1 MSPDTTTE
9 SGAPGE
15 EGTVS
20 ESGAPGE
27 EKMETGAVEVD
38 GESTDG
44 AEAEREGNESES
56 AGDESED
63 GGITEGMEMVGP
75 LEPQEIDTENAAFL
89 LLGVVLTAGL
99 LLAALVGL

>member
-9 SGAPGE
+9 SGAPGDK
-15 EGTVS
+15 GTAPDT
-20 ESGAPGE
+20 GAPGDS
-27 EKMETGAVEVD
+27 EKRETGAVEVD
-38 GESTDG
+38 GESADSVET
-44 AEAEREGNESES
+44 ERTG
-56 AGDESED
+56 ED

-99 LLAALVGL
+99 LLAALAGL